1 MDSSH
6 LLRTHDNCSSWH
18 RSYTIIELRWCSK
31 APHMDVFRASRPQ
44 FGRVPSVKSMK
55 HRQTRKRSS
64 REAREVS
71 LLLACATDRADYRTF
86 SRFDI
91 SISLNLSL
99 GRRMFFSRGKKSR
112 YRFHVRRTSG
122 LPRDIAK
129 IWTSS
134 IRAFSQQG
142 KQKECSE
149 LVHARSAV
157 CIACISAARQAFG
170 HMINYDAESHA
181 VKH

>member
-1 MDSSH
+1 MKRGTAA
-6 LLRTHDNCSSWH
+6 LLSVNQAWIHPTCYELTIIALSWH

-44 FGRVPSVKSMK
+44 FGRVPSVKSIK

-99 GRRMFFSRGKKSR
+99 GRRMFFSRGKN
-112 YRFHVRRTSG
+112 HVIGST
-122 LPRDIAK
+122 
-129 IWTSS
+129 
-134 IRAFSQQG
+134 
-142 KQKECSE
+142 
-149 LVHARSAV
+149 
-157 CIACISAARQAFG
+157 
-170 HMINYDAESHA
+170 
-181 VKH
+181 